1 MMLYGLKECK
11 GLIIDIRNNG
21 GGMITTA
28 EKLASAFTDKKIH
41 CGYMQHKTGPGHN
54 DFSEPEK
61 TYLEPSEGAIW
72 LRPVVV
78 LTNRGVY
85 SAANHFVML
94 MRELPNVLVV
104 GDKTGGGS
112 GLPMSYTLPN
122 GWVVRMSACPTLDK
136 QGNSTE
142 FGIEPDL
149 KIDITSDDW
158 NNGRDTMIETAKK
171 IILEYY
177 EKKEE
182 QQE

>member
-1 MMLYGLKECK
+1 MAGSLYATKLDPLGIATWLPRPGDVTSVSLGLQSRQDFTTEDPEQIRD
-11 GLIIDIRNNG
+11 LIRIHALALENPVTVHPDYDGTYR
-21 GGMITTA
+21 TTA
-28 EKLASAFTDKKIH
+28 SLEEKAVRFT
-41 CGYMQHKTGPGHN
+41 
-54 DFSEPEK
+54 
-61 TYLEPSEGAIW
+61 
-72 LRPVVV
+72 
-78 LTNRGVY
+78 LT
-85 SAANHFVML
+85 
-94 MRELPNVLVV
+94 
-104 GDKTGGGS
+104 
-112 GLPMSYTLPN
+112 YTLPN

-136 QGNSTE
+136 QENSTE